1 MSALI
6 HSPVECGAL
15 TGWLQVLPLP
25 EPRLIDARSIWSNC
39 RRLRHT
45 SSPTVPEMSIF
56 SLTIDMKVPPQ
67 SSKAKDTWTNP
78 PQRTLI
84 IMLIVSGCSDNQP
97 RGLAA
102 RVFPFVTLFLA
113 GPQSDRQVYNLSWGV
128 R

>member
-6 HSPVECGAL
+6 HSPFECGAL

-25 EPRLIDARSIWSNC
+25 EPRLTDARSIWSNC

-56 SLTIDMKVPPQ
+56 SLTIGMKVPTH
-67 SSKAKDTWTNP
+67 KTAKIAGLIP
-78 PQRTLI
+78 PT
-84 IMLIVSGCSDNQP
+84 DPDHQP

-113 GPQSDRQVYNLSWGV
+113 GPQSDRQVYNLSWEV